1 MTYIKKDELKR
12 IKDDYKRMKAFLVKN
27 RLLDKYIKTNK
38 SSRSYFD
45 RRINVVAKMI
55 KAKTR

>member
-1 MTYIKKDELKR
+1 MVYVTKKELN
-12 IKDDYKRMKAFLVKN
+12 IILKDYNGVKTFLVKN
-27 RLLDKYIKTNK
+27 RLLDRYIKTNK

-45 RRINVVAKMI
+45 RRINVVNKMI